1 MPPTE
6 EHPLDDFLDIM
17 QDERQSN
24 GTLDQDSLTA
34 KNTLLS
40 SDRQSDLERLEN
52 QVSIF
57 ANPTQGT
64 YLQKPRT

>member
-40 SDRQSDLERLEN
+40 SDRQSDLEKLEN

-57 ANPTQGT
+57 TNPTQGT